1 MLATSAKENKYVQ
14 ISTRPRHGAP
24 APADRE
30 KHVGQRWTTVV
41 RWLGVPPGEGLH
53 LSRRRHHH
61 PEEGRPGEGHPEVEQ
76 TRHHAPPV
84 VGSDAAWP

>member
-1 MLATSAKENKYVQ
+1 MSAISAKHDKDVQ
-14 ISTRPRHGAP
+14 ISSRPRYGAP

-30 KHVGQRWTTVV
+30 THVGQRWTTAV

-53 LSRRRHHH
+53 PSRRRHHH

-76 TRHHAPPV
+76 TRQHAPPS
-84 VGSDAAWP
+84 GGIG